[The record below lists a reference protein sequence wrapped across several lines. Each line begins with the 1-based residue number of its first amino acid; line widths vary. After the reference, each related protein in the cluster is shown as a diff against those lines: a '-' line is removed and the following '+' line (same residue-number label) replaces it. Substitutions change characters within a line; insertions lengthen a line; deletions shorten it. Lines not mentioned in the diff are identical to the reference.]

1 MRVSLR
7 SAEGHQRDL
16 LDPTRLQPLRGHE
29 RTLAASATK
38 DNALG
43 GQRFRGDFRD
53 VIDIETARPRE
64 RRPRRFLEA
73 AQIDDQIIGHDR
85 LAAMNGRD
93 AAGSGAP
100 AKPKPPKASLRASKV
115 TTLPSAAGS
124 RPSSRCSARCAC
136 RPPSTAT
143 AVPST
148 PTVAQVP
155 PSTETSGNTAR

>member
-1 MRVSLR
+1 MRMSLR
-7 SAEGHQRDL
+7 SAEGYQRDL
-16 LDPTRLQPLRGHE
+16 LDPPRLQPLRGHE

-85 LAAMNGRD
+85 FGGDERQGGGRLRRTGKAEAAE
-93 AAGSGAP
+93 SE
-100 AKPKPPKASLRASKV
+100 LRS
-115 TTLPSAAGS
+115 
-124 RPSSRCSARCAC
+124 
-136 RPPSTAT
+136 
-143 AVPST
+143 
-148 PTVAQVP
+148 
-155 PSTETSGNTAR
+155 E